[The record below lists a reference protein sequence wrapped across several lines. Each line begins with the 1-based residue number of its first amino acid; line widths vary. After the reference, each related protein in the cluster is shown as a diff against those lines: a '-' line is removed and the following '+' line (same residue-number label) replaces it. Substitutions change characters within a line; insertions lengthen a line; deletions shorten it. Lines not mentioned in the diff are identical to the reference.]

1 MAQKISFLDGSENR
15 IFIVIEV
22 INLRHL
28 TFPTMPTSGVNKYKT
43 STNKINTG
51 V

>member
-1 MAQKISFLDGSENR
+1 MHHMAQKIYFLDGSENR

-28 TFPTMPTSGVNKYKT
+28 TFPTMPTSGVNNLKKQAQK
-43 STNKINTG
+43 S
-51 V
+51 